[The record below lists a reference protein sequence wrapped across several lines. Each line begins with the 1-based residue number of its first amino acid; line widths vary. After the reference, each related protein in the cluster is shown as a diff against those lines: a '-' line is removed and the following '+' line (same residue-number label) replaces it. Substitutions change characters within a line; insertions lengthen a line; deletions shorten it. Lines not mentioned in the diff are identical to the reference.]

1 MSRAKAVLFVWIS
14 VYCCIIEVAESL
26 KVCMFIMLG
35 SFLSYLYKTVP
46 LIVLF
51 FCRKVIYQILT
62 VNLSFWFIFAHCVFQ
77 LSYFCLS
84 QFLKYMLFV
93 CLFETRSLLV
103 SKRLVWP
110 ATLRTSLSLPLQH
123 WDYRHEATHLALPMW
138 VLQMG
143 LSSSVFQSKYSTSW
157 AIFPTWQ
164 LSNNDHKVVFSTYV
178 NICGS

>member
-93 CLFETRSLLV
+93 CLFVCLKQGLCVSLTVVEL
-103 SKRLVWP
+103 
-110 ATLRTSLSLPLQH
+110 TLRFRLLELT
-123 WDYRHEATHLALPMW
+123 
-138 VLQMG
+138 
-143 LSSSVFQSKYSTSW
+143 
-157 AIFPTWQ
+157 
-164 LSNNDHKVVFSTYV
+164 
-178 NICGS
+178 